1 MSEYHVSVLL
11 QNVLDY
17 LSVKPGGRYIDA
29 TLGGAGHT
37 KAIIEK
43 GGIVLG
49 IDQDEDA
56 IEYVENQLKMENAKC
71 KIGEQL
77 TIVRGNFALIGD
89 IAREHGFDQVDG
101 ILFDLGISSHHVD
114 TPERG
119 FSFMKDAPLD
129 MRMDQSTQVTA
140 ADLVNGLTERE
151 LTELFTKYG
160 EEPFAK
166 RIAKAI
172 VERRKEEQIM
182 RTVELGQLIARVV
195 RVKSKVHPATKVFQ
209 ALRIAVN
216 DELHILES
224 AFEQAIQLLK
234 PGGRLLVISFHSLE
248 DRIVKQTFSKFEKN
262 RLGTLVVKKPLIPS
276 EKEQT
281 ENNRSR
287 SAKLRIFEKI

>member
-1 MSEYHVSVLL
+1 MDKYHVSVLL

-37 KAIIEK
+37 KAIIER

-56 IEYVENQLKMENAKC
+56 IEYVENQLKMENSKC
-71 KIGEQL
+71 KSGEQL

-89 IAREHGFDQVDG
+89 IAREQGFDLVDG

-114 TPERG
+114 TAERG

-172 VERRKEEQIM
+172 VQRRKEEQVM

-224 AFEQAIQLLK
+224 AFEQAVQLLK

-248 DRIVKQTFSKFEKN
+248 DRIVKQTFSEFERN
-262 RLGTLVVKKPLIPS
+262 GLGTLVIKKPLIPS

-287 SAKLRIFEKI
+287 SAKLRVFEKI

>member
-17 LSVKPGGRYIDA
+17 LAVKPGGRYIDA

-37 KAIIEK
+37 KAIIDR

-56 IEYVENQLKMENAKC
+56 IEYVENQLKIENSKF

-77 TIVRGNFALIGD
+77 TIARGNFSHIGE
-89 IAREHGFDQVDG
+89 IAKEHGFDQVDG

-172 VERRKEEQIM
+172 VERRKEGQVM

-224 AFEQAIQLLK
+224 AFEQAVQLLK

-248 DRIVKQTFSKFEKN
+248 DRIVKQTFSEFERN
-262 RLGTLVVKKPLIPS
+262 GLGILVVKKPLIPT
-276 EKEQT
+276 EKEQQ

>member
-287 SAKLRIFEKI
+287 SAKLRVFEKI

>member
-1 MSEYHVSVLL
+1 MDKYHVSVLL

-37 KAIIEK
+37 QAILQK

-56 IEYVENQLKMENAKC
+56 ISHAKSMEL
-71 KIGEQL
+71 EHL
-77 TIVRGNFALIGD
+77 TIARGNFSQIGE
-89 IAREHGFDQVDG
+89 IAKEHGFDQVDG

-119 FSFMKDAPLD
+119 FSFMKDALLD

-172 VERRKEEQIM
+172 VEKRKEEQIL

-224 AFEQAIQLLK
+224 AFEQAVQLLK

-248 DRIVKQTFSKFEKN
+248 DRIVKQTFSEFEKN
-262 RLGTLVVKKPLIPS
+262 NRGILVVKKPLIPS
-276 EKEQT
+276 EKEQI